1 MPVVTNMEER
11 PAPVKRRVED
21 LKTEPIETRK
31 VSEIKKGLQTPIEE
45 IDDDKE
51 I

>member
-1 MPVVTNMEER
+1 MPVVTDLEER
-11 PAPVKRRVED
+11 PAPVKRRVD
-21 LKTEPIETRK
+21 NHKTEPIETRK
-31 VSEIKKGLQTPIEE
+31 VSEIKKGLQTPIQE